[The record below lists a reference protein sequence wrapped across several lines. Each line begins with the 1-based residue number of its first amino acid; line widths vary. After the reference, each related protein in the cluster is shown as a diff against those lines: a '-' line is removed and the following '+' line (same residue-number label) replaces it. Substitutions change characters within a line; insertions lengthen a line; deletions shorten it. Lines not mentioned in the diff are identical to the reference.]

1 MRWILGWIGLS
12 ALALVACA
20 TTPATPVESE
30 STSAAF
36 SVDASRLSEHV
47 RILSDDSFQGR
58 QPGTDGERLT
68 LDYLQA
74 QYEAMGLEPGGPNG
88 QWRQPVTLTRY
99 TPVPG
104 ATLRAAMD
112 NGVTVNLTGAA
123 SAGLVRASYGD
134 GRAQFDRA
142 PVVFAGYGISAP
154 DIGWDDYAG
163 ADLEGAVVIVLSG
176 EPNDARFNGDYAS
189 LYGLDLY
196 KTEEAYRRGALA
208 VLTLLP
214 MRAGSVGWNQV
225 RSYAARASTQVVG
238 VENIE
243 ATGYIAMDPV
253 QGWIRSNG
261 GDPDAWFAE
270 AGSGQFRARRLEG
283 VTLSL
288 NAEEA
293 IATIQTYNLL
303 ARIPGTERPNETIIV
318 SAHWDH
324 EGTDTESGGTDT
336 VYNGAWDNASGTAG
350 VLELARVL
358 QAQGPQARSIVFA
371 HMAAEEMGLLGSYFY
386 AENPV
391 WPLETTVA
399 DINID
404 MLPLSPPTRDMAIFG
419 YGQTTLEDDLA
430 RLAAEEGRVVTDD
443 GRPEEGFYYR
453 SDHFP
458 FALAGVP
465 ALMPWHGVDW
475 DEGGR
480 EAGLPAY
487 RRQWRTFYHQ
497 LGDEWSADL
506 DWRSA
511 VENLTLLQRLISELA
526 DGSQWPGWK
535 PGSEFAATRAASEAA
550 RQ

>member
-1 MRWILGWIGLS
+1 MKAWKLTWIAVSTLV
-12 ALALVACA
+12 LAACA
-20 TTPATPVESE
+20 TPFAQPMPTAPGPAVE
-30 STSAAF
+30 AA
-36 SVDASRLSEHV
+36 RLSEHV
-47 RILSDDSFQGR
+47 RILSDDGFQGR
-58 QPGTDGERLT
+58 HPATDGERLT
-68 LDYLQA
+68 LEYLQA
-74 QYEAMGLEPGGPNG
+74 QYEAMGLEPGGPDG
-88 QWRQPVTLTRY
+88 QWLQPVTLTEFS
-99 TPVPG
+99 PVPG
-104 ATLRAAMD
+104 ATLRASMA

-123 SAGLVRASYGD
+123 SAAFVRASYGD
-134 GRAQFDRA
+134 GRAQFTNA

-154 DIGWDDYAG
+154 DRGWDDYAG
-163 ADLEGAVVIVLSG
+163 VDLEGAVVIVLNG
-176 EPNDARFNGDYAS
+176 EPDDDRFNGDYPS
-189 LYGLDLY
+189 LYGLDQY

-214 MRAGSVGWNQV
+214 IQAGSASWNQLRDHV
-225 RSYAARASTQVVG
+225 TRSSIQVVG

-243 ATGYIAMDPV
+243 AAGYIAMDPV
-253 QGWIRSNG
+253 MGWIRSND
-261 GDPDAWFAE
+261 GDANAWFSE
-270 AGSGQFRARRLEG
+270 AMSGRFRARRLEG

-288 NAEEA
+288 SAEEQ
-293 IATIQTYNLL
+293 IETIQTYNLL
-303 ARIPGTERPNETIIV
+303 ARIPGTERPGETIIV

-324 EGTDTESGGTDT
+324 NGVEPASGGADT
-336 VYNGAWDNASGTAG
+336 VHNGAWDNASGTAG

-358 QAQGPQARSIVFA
+358 QAQGPRKRSIVFA

-404 MLPLSPPTRDMAIFG
+404 MLPLSPPTRDVAIFG

-480 EAGLPAY
+480 AVGQPAY
-487 RRQWRTFYHQ
+487 QRQWRSFYHQ
-497 LGDEWSADL
+497 LGDEWSPDL

-511 VENLTLLQRLISELA
+511 VENLELLRRLVIELA
-526 DGSQWPGWK
+526 DGEQWPGWK
-535 PGSEFAATRAASEAA
+535 PGSEFAATRAASDDV

>member
-1 MRWILGWIGLS
+1 MRVLKSIILAGS
-12 ALALVACA
+12 ALALTACA
-20 TTPATPVESE
+20 TVAQPAASQVEVE
-30 STSAAF
+30 AA
-36 SVDASRLSEHV
+36 RLSEHV

-58 QPGTDGERLT
+58 RPGTDGERLT

-74 QYEAMGLEPGGPNG
+74 QYEAMGLEPGGPDG
-88 QWRQPVTLTRY
+88 QWRQPVTLTQY
-99 TPVPG
+99 TPQPG
-104 ATLRAAMD
+104 ASLTATTASGTVDLTAANAALIRA
-112 NGVTVNLTGAA
+112 
-123 SAGLVRASYGD
+123 RYGD
-134 GRAQFDRA
+134 GQATITDA

-154 DIGWDDYAG
+154 DRGWDDYAG
-163 ADLEGAVVIVLSG
+163 VDVRGAIVLVLNN
-176 EPNDARFNGDYAS
+176 EPEDARFNGEYPS
-189 LYGLDLY
+189 LYGLALY

-208 VLTLLP
+208 VLTILP
-214 MRAGSVGWNQV
+214 MEAGAGNWAQIARYNQGT
-225 RSYAARASTQVVG
+225 ATEVVG

-243 ATGYIAMDPV
+243 ATGYVAVSAVRP
-253 QGWIRSNG
+253 WIQASG
-261 GDPDAWFAE
+261 GSAE
-270 AGSGQFRARRLEG
+270 AWMAEAASDTFRARRLEG

-288 NAEEA
+288 NASEQIE
-293 IATIQTYNLL
+293 TIQTYNLL
-303 ARIPGTERPNETIIV
+303 ARMPGTERPDETVIL

-324 EGTDTESGGTDT
+324 IGARDTADSNGDF

-350 VLELARVL
+350 VLEMARVL
-358 QAQGPQARSIVFA
+358 HAAGPRERSIVFA

-399 DINID
+399 DLNID
-404 MLPLSPPTRDMAIFG
+404 MLPLSPPTRDVAIFG

-443 GRPEEGFYYR
+443 GRPQEGFYYR

-480 EAGLPAY
+480 EAGQAAY
-487 RRQWRTFYHQ
+487 QAQWRRYYHQ
-497 LGDEWSADL
+497 RADEWSAEL

-511 VENLTLLQRLISELA
+511 VENLELLRRLATELA
-526 DGSQWPGWK
+526 DGDQWPGWK
-535 PGSEFAATRAASEAA
+535 AGSEFAGVRATSDAA